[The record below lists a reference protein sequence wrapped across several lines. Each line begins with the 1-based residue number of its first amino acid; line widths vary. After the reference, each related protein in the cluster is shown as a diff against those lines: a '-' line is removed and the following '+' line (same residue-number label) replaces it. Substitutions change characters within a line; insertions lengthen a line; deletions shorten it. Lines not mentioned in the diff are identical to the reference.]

1 MTTYYIGGAGHR
13 NIYLWS
19 HKLRNAF
26 LSYSV
31 QAAITKYHRLGAL
44 LIATLFFT
52 VLEDGKSKIEVSA
65 DSGLLRVSFLVHKW
79 YLLSLQGGRVKRA
92 LWGIFYKGPIPI
104 IRVPSSWY
112 NHLPKTPLFF
122 FLILYPERDQ
132 HWIFTGRTDAESEP
146 LVSVATWWEELTHWK
161 IPDVGKDWRQ
171 KEKRRAEDEMI
182 REHYWLNEH
191 EFEQTPKEW
200 RTGKPNVLQSMGSQ
214 RIGHDLVTEHQHTHK
229 LVAEVS
235 FVLIFLNLFIY
246 LFWLHWVFTAAW
258 ALSAFVA
265 SRDYSLAVGPG
276 LLIVLSSL
284 VMLHGPY
291 APAW

>member
-1 MTTYYIGGAGHR
+1 MTTYYIRGAGHR

-19 HKLRNAF
+19 HKLRDAF

-31 QAAITKYHRLGAL
+31 QAAITKYHRLGVL
-44 LIATLFFT
+44 LITTLFFT
-52 VLEDGKSKIEVSA
+52 VLEYGKSKIEVSA

-79 YLLSLQGGRVKRA
+79 YLLCLYRVEGSRELSWIYFIRA
-92 LWGIFYKGPIPI
+92 LSPSLGFHPHDI
-104 IRVPSSWY
+104 ITSQRP
-112 NHLPKTPLFF
+112 HFFF

-132 HWIFTGRTDAESEP
+132 CWIFTGRTDAESEP
-146 LVSVATWWEELTHWK
+146 PVSVATWWEELTHWK
-161 IPDVGKDWRQ
+161 IPDAGKDWRQ
-171 KEKRRAEDEMI
+171 KEKRRAEDEMV

-235 FVLIFLNLFIY
+235 FVLIF
-246 LFWLHWVFTAAW
+246 
-258 ALSAFVA
+258 
-265 SRDYSLAVGPG
+265 
-276 LLIVLSSL
+276 
-284 VMLHGPY
+284 
-291 APAW
+291 